1 VIDAALEVEG
11 VVATAPVSARR
22 EALAHLATA
31 HNLLLANDG
40 QARALRARKFADVH
54 DALSAP
60 EVRLFRDHTHEESL
74 QVNARFV
81 EAQLYI
87 RHALDALGVR
97 VDASGTLLPVIGR
110 AEAYL
115 DSVFDLWAAKQ
126 AQSAVAQNAAL
137 GAKVR
142 AAHEA
147 IRTSSPEL
155 ATVERLELPEE
166 GLAVHEAVGQVLGLP
181 GVGSPRFWSTGK
193 WVLVILQATMA
204 LAVVAGM
211 VYVLFQAQ

>member
-1 VIDAALEVEG
+1 MIDAALEVEG
-11 VVATAPVSARR
+11 FVATAPVSARR
-22 EALAHLATA
+22 AALAHLATA

-40 QARALRARKFADVH
+40 QARALRARKFADAH

-155 ATVERLELPEE
+155 ATVERLELPDE

-193 WVLVILQATMA
+193 WVLVILQVSV
-204 LAVVAGM
+204 VVAMTAGM
-211 VYVLFQAQ
+211 LYVVLNGQ